1 MAAHGW
7 RKSPSVEAWLFDEG
21 HAFDFYQAV
30 SLLEHWREGDAVPV
44 GEGSDPSRES
54 VRFAGSVALAFPET
68 DVARIRPPH
77 REGEPAKMLVNF
89 LGLGGALGPLPP
101 PIVES
106 IYMRAVRG
114 DTAAR
119 DFLDIFNHRLVSFA
133 YRIRKGHRV
142 GLGASSP
149 EKDDAARHLFALLG
163 LGFKALEGRLAV
175 KDRALLEHAANLGS
189 ESRSLEGL
197 VAILRRHFGVPI
209 EPIPLTGAFH
219 PIEDADRTAI
229 GRSGQNRGLGRDA
242 CLGGRFWDQESTF
255 ELRIGP
261 MKLDEFLRF
270 LPDGDALGPLCSL
283 VRFYAGARFHFGLLL
298 VLAEGEAPR
307 IELGSATCA
316 LLGQI
321 AWLGNVNK
329 HGGQIREV
337 RLSRAAIRKGLGEA
351 PA

>member
-30 SLLEHWREGDAVPV
+30 ALLERWREGDAVPV
-44 GEGSDPSRES
+44 GAGSDPSREA
-54 VRFAGSVALAFPET
+54 VRFLSSVALAFPET

-77 REGEPAKMLVNF
+77 REGEPAQMQVNF

-133 YRIRKGHRV
+133 YRIRKGHRI

-149 EKDDAARHLFALLG
+149 EKDGAAQHLYALFG
-163 LGFKALEGRLAV
+163 LGFRALEGRLAV
-175 KDRALLEHAANLGS
+175 KDRALLEHAANLGN
-189 ESRSLEGL
+189 EARSLEGL
-197 VAILRRHFGVPI
+197 VAILRRHFGVAI

-219 PIEDADRTAI
+219 PIEDNDRTAI
-229 GRSGQNRGLGRDA
+229 GRSGQNRALGRDA

-255 ELRIGP
+255 DLRIGP
-261 MKLDEFLRF
+261 MKLDTFLRF
-270 LPDGDALGPLCSL
+270 LPGGDALAPLCSL
-283 VRFYAGARFHFGLLL
+283 VRFYAGARFHFGLVL
-298 VLAEGEAPR
+298 VLAAGEAPR

-321 AWLGNVNK
+321 AWLGAVNK
-329 HGGQIREV
+329 GGGRDRAV

-351 PA
+351 QG

>member
-30 SLLEHWREGDAVPV
+30 SLLERFREGDAVPV

-54 VRFAGSVALAFPET
+54 VRFAGNIALAFPET
-68 DVARIRPPH
+68 DVARIRSPH
-77 REGEPAKMLVNF
+77 REGEPAKMQVNF

-142 GLGASSP
+142 GLGVSSP
-149 EKDDAARHLFALLG
+149 EKDGAARHLFALLG
-163 LGFKALEGRLAV
+163 LGFQALEGRLAV
-175 KDRALLEHAANLGS
+175 QDRALLEHAANLS
-189 ESRSLEGL
+189 NESRSLEGL

-219 PIEDADRTAI
+219 PIEETDRTAI
-229 GRSGQNRGLGRDA
+229 GRSGQNRALGRNA

-255 ELRIGP
+255 DLRIGP

-270 LPDGDALGPLCSL
+270 LPDGDALRPLCSL
-283 VRFYAGARFHFGLLL
+283 VRFYAGARFHFSLIL

-307 IELGSATCA
+307 IELGRATCA

-329 HGGQIREV
+329 HGGRVREV

-351 PA
+351 T

>member
-30 SLLEHWREGDAVPV
+30 SLLERWREGDAVPV
-44 GEGSDPSRES
+44 GEGSDPSREA
-54 VRFAGSVALAFPET
+54 VRFSSSIALSFPET
-68 DVARIRPPH
+68 DVAKIRPPH
-77 REGEPAKMLVNF
+77 REGQPAKMLVNF

-106 IYMRAVRG
+106 IFMRAVRG

-149 EKDDAARHLFALLG
+149 EKDAAARHLFSLLG
-163 LGFKALEGRLAV
+163 LGFRALEGRLAV
-175 KDRALLEHAANLGS
+175 QDRALLEHAANLSS
-189 ESRSLEGL
+189 ERRSLEGL
-197 VAILRRHFGVPI
+197 VAILRRHFGVSI

-219 PIEDADRTAI
+219 PIEDGDRTAI
-229 GRSGQNRGLGRDA
+229 GRSGQNRALGRDA

-255 ELRIGP
+255 DLRIGP

-270 LPDGDALGPLCSL
+270 LPGGDALAPLCSL
-283 VRFYAGARFHFGLLL
+283 VRFYAGARFHFGLVL

-307 IELGSATCA
+307 AALGRPGRA

-321 AWLGNVNK
+321 AWLGDVGK
-329 HGGQIREV
+329 VGRRDREV

-351 PA
+351 G